1 MAAVQGYFNGTVCV
15 PLEKESFFLNQKV
28 MITGLDE
35 KVTPKVRR
43 LGTLEGKAGV
53 SFKEDWEISDEELI
67 GE

>member
-35 KVTPKVRR
+35 KETPKVRR
-43 LGTLEGKAGV
+43 LGTLEGKAEV

>member
-15 PLEKESFFLNQKV
+15 PLEKEAFFLNQKV

-43 LGTLEGKAGV
+43 LGTLEGKAEV